1 MTANTFVIECEE
13 RLVDPAI
20 ALDND
25 FIRAALEEGDDFL
38 VLELLD
44 SEF

>member
-1 MTANTFVIECEE
+1 MTANIFVAECEK

-25 FIRAALEEGDDFL
+25 FIRAALEERDDVL